1 MSMPDDMRPSSPSP
15 VMDKLVNLVERNAEE
30 LTRAYVQDITTHA
43 ETPTY
48 RRLEEREVSLRA
60 HRVFSQ
66 LGKWISTSFSDE
78 DLRKYWTALGCQRR
92 KEGFALSEIMMSL
105 CFIRRRIWKKIEL
118 DGLLDTAMD
127 LYQALELQTR
137 VSLFFESAMYY
148 AVRGYEGSE

>member
-1 MSMPDDMRPSSPSP
+1 MSTPAEFRPSSPSP
-15 VMDKLVNLVERNAEE
+15 VMNKLVNLVERNAEE
-30 LTRAYVQDITTHA
+30 LTRAYVQDITSHA

-48 RRLEEREVSLRA
+48 RKLGEREVYLRA

-78 DLRKYWTALGCQRR
+78 DMMKYWTELGRQRR
-92 KEGFALSEIMMSL
+92 NEGFALSEIMMSL

-118 DGLLDTAMD
+118 DGLLDTALD

-137 VSLFFESAMYY
+137 VSLFFETALYY
-148 AVRGYEGSE
+148 AVRGYEESA

>member
-1 MSMPDDMRPSSPSP
+1 MLMSGESRPLSPSP
-15 VMDKLVNLVERNAEE
+15 VAYRLIDLVERNAEE
-30 LTRAYVQDITTHA
+30 LTRAYVQDVISHV

-48 RRLEEREVSLRA
+48 RKLEEHEVYLRA

-78 DLRKYWTALGCQRR
+78 DMKKYWTELGRR
-92 KEGFALSEIMMSL
+92 RRSEGFALSEIMMSL
-105 CFIRRRIWKKIEL
+105 CFIRRRIWRKIEL

-137 VSLFFESAMYY
+137 VSLFFETALYY
-148 AVRGYEGSE
+148 AVCGYEETA

>member
-1 MSMPDDMRPSSPSP
+1 MPISGESMSLSPSP
-15 VMDKLVNLVERNAEE
+15 VAYRLVDLVERSAEE
-30 LTRAYVQDITTHA
+30 LTRAYVQDVITHA

-48 RRLEEREVSLRA
+48 RRLEEREVYLRA

-66 LGKWISTSFSDE
+66 LGKWISTSFSDK
-78 DLRKYWTALGCQRR
+78 DMKTYWTDLGRR
-92 KEGFALSEIMMSL
+92 RRIEGFALSEIMMSL

-137 VSLFFESAMYY
+137 VSLFFETALYY
-148 AVRGYEGSE
+148 AGRGYEETA